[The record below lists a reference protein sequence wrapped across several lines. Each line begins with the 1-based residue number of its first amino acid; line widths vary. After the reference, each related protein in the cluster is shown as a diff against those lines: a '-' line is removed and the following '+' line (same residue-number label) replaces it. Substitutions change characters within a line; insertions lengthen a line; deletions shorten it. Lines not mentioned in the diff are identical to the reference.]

1 MCYTCPTPKYIL
13 TPLFTSSRHN
23 ISVLVSFAL
32 KQLMDAV
39 TEGETN
45 RAKLSQQQAT
55 EEKIAGSGNAPKYDK
70 GEY

>member
-1 MCYTCPTPKYIL
+1 
-13 TPLFTSSRHN
+13 
-23 ISVLVSFAL
+23 
-32 KQLMDAV
+32 MDAV